1 MQYSTIQYN
10 TIQYNII
17 QYSTMQYA
25 TIQYNIRQYNGLLSS
40 ARGCVSKHVIGCD
53 RVWKMCYKAV
63 EEVFQ
68 STGRCVPRC
77 FTRPWKMCSML
88 VILVRILARPT
99 PAAARRRRR
108 HGGGGGVVVA
118 TLTIIIIGHH
128 QWSCWCNLVASYHLS
143 FIFVSFFVFFQKP
156 ESWQSRDL
164 KAA

>member
-17 QYSTMQYA
+17 QYSTMQHA

-88 VILVRILARPT
+88 VILVRILVRPT
-99 PAAARRRRR
+99 SAVARRRRR
-108 HGGGGGVVVA
+108 HGGGGGVVVVTVVVLLVVIVA

-128 QWSCWCNLVASYHLS
+128 Q
-143 FIFVSFFVFFQKP
+143 
-156 ESWQSRDL
+156 
-164 KAA
+164 